1 MKRII
6 LAIDSFKGCL
16 SSLEA
21 EEAAEHGLNERWQGI
36 EVVKV
41 PVTDGGDGMLEVF
54 YSCLTVK
61 GSLSNVMMHSCAL
74 FVPAM
79 VFVLI
84 IL

>member
-54 YSCLTVK
+54 
-61 GSLSNVMMHSCAL
+61 
-74 FVPAM
+74 
-79 VFVLI
+79 I
-84 IL
+84 Q

>member
-1 MKRII
+1 M
-6 LAIDSFKGCL
+6 A
-16 SSLEA
+16 
-21 EEAAEHGLNERWQGI
+21 GI

-54 YSCLTVK
+54 LQ
-61 GSLSNVMMHSCAL
+61 LSDCERVFANVMMHSCAL